1 MANSFTLTH
10 GLQDPACCR
19 TLSVRPAR
27 RFCCFASP
35 LHSHRTG
42 GNRGTRQGA
51 PPGARFTSSSRGSG
65 RNVSHTSG
73 TWALLDRFPGREG
86 EEKLPPHCLGLP
98 PLLRAELQPLFCS
111 APCGIL
117 SPSTM
122 KSVTFKLL
130 YCNLGTCA
138 LPAGSPCW
146 APTAALHVAPH
157 AIANID
163 RSAPRCN
170 QRR

>member
-1 MANSFTLTH
+1 M
-10 GLQDPACCR
+10 
-19 TLSVRPAR
+19 RPAR
-27 RFCCFASP
+27 CFCCFASP
-35 LHSHRTG
+35 LCSHHMG
-42 GNRGTRQGA
+42 GNRGTRQGT
-51 PPGARFTSSSRGSG
+51 PLGARFTSSSRGAG

-73 TWALLDRFPGREG
+73 TRVLLDGFPGRGE
-86 EEKLPPHCLGLP
+86 EEKLPPRCLGLP

-111 APCGIL
+111 APRGIL

-130 YCNLGTCA
+130 YCNLGTRA
-138 LPAGSPCW
+138 LPAGSLCW
-146 APTAALHVAPH
+146 APTAARCGAPH
-157 AIANID
+157 AITNID